1 MLYYSVPTGGANLIE
16 VVIISKRGVTLM
28 SLFLNATQH
37 NRLLFLWGVEGEQVI
52 STKEERRINEE
63 ITAPE
68 VRLIDD
74 EGKQLGVM
82 ETRKALAIALEK
94 GTDLVEVAPN
104 ANPPVCR
111 LMDFGKFLY
120 EAQKRERD
128 ARKSQTKVEIK
139 EIRLRPKTGEH
150 DIGYKLRD
158 ARKFLERGA
167 KVKVRIRFRGR
178 EVTHP
183 EVARE
188 LLTRVAEELNDV
200 AVVEKRPSMEG
211 MTMLMIL
218 GPSD

>member
-1 MLYYSVPTGGANLIE
+1 M
-16 VVIISKRGVTLM
+16 
-28 SLFLNATQH
+28 
-37 NRLLFLWGVEGEQVI
+37 

-63 ITAPE
+63 ITVPE
-68 VRLIDD
+68 VRLIDG

-82 ETRKALAIALEK
+82 ETRKALAIALEQ

-111 LMDFGKFLY
+111 LMNYGKFLY

-128 ARKSQTKVEIK
+128 ARKSQAKVEIK

-178 EVTHP
+178 EITHP

-188 LLTRVAEELNDV
+188 LLVRVAEELNDI
-200 AVVEKRPSMEG
+200 ALVEKKPGLEG
-211 MTMLMIL
+211 NSMLMIL
-218 GPSD
+218 GPQD